1 MQIGEAFLSDFYRT
15 ICGEEM
21 KVTRTILCKG
31 CGERIYPGEDDT
43 IHRKHWNQHMTYNPK
58 VSDAQSETKGVSS

>member
-1 MQIGEAFLSDFYRT
+1 
-15 ICGEEM
+15 M